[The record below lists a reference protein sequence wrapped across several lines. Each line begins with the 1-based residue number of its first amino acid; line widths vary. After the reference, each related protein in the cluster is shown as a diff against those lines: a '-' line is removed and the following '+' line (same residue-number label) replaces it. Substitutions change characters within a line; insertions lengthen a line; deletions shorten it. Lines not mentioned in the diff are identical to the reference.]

1 MKFSQM
7 VAAGVWCLLSAVS
20 AAEDPEPKQA
30 SSLPS
35 VATAGDTDLRSL
47 LREAGARLHKHFV
60 LHPRAPQTIELGGLQ
75 HQDITYPQLLSVL
88 ELNGMVVVAN
98 DGIML
103 VLPNVDARQLA
114 LPLVAPDNIKTQ
126 DEELVTCVV
135 PVKNVAAAQLVPIL
149 RPLVP
154 VWGHL
159 AALPDRNAL
168 ILVDRSGNVRRLVE
182 IIKILESLPK
192 APEVNR

>member
-1 MKFSQM
+1 MKFSQLA
-7 VAAGVWCLLSAVS
+7 VAGFLCLLSALSV
-20 AAEDPEPKQA
+20 AEDPEPRL
-30 SSLPS
+30 SSSVPS
-35 VATAGDTDLRSL
+35 TAAVGDTDLRVF
-47 LREAGARLHKHFV
+47 LREEGARLHKHFV
-60 LHPRAPQTIELGGLQ
+60 LHPKAPQTIDLGGLQ

-114 LPLVAPDNIKTQ
+114 LPLVAPDNIKTSD
-126 DEELVTCVV
+126 DEL
-135 PVKNVAAAQLVPIL
+135 AAQLVPIL

-168 ILVDRSGNVRRLVE
+168 ILVDRSGNVRRLVD
-182 IIKILESLPK
+182 IIKILESLSK
-192 APEVNR
+192 APEVVPPAKGP